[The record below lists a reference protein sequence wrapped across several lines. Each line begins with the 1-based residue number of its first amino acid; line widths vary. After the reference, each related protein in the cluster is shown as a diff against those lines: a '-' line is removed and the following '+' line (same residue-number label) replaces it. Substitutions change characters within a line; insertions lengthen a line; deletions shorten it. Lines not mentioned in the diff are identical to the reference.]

1 MERPLDKALAD
12 ELGLTYGAALRE
24 LVSGPFLREAAR
36 HAAVSLPFFPWSG
49 AEVRA
54 GFLMKWSAY
63 LEALALQ
70 TAVRMTPGLGGDERL
85 CRKTFFGTCAFVDAS
100 TQKRTKAL
108 SPEGKEEIEKLRRRL
123 LRAVEVD
130 RLDEE
135 ALARRFFELLHG
147 RQASDAEMEKLKK
160 LTHRTTELLE
170 KLTKTTLEADP
181 KKAKKA

>member
-85 CRKTFFGTCAFVDAS
+85 RRKTFFGTCAFVDAS

-123 LRAVEVD
+123 LRAVEV
-130 RLDEE
+130 
-135 ALARRFFELLHG
+135 ARRFFELLHG